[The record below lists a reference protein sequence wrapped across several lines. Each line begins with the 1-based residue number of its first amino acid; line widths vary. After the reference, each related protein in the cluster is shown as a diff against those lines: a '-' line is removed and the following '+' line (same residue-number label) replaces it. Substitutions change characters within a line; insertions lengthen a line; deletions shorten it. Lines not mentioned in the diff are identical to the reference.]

1 LLPAAA
7 EAKEVGAIVGSG
19 AVVVVV
25 VVKEVAVGRTAL
37 SKTRARIWY
46 AECENT
52 GF

>member
-19 AVVVVV
+19 AVVVV